1 MPPGP
6 APSTDAPAD
15 TEEGPPEPGPAGTSR
30 QEARNAII
38 QVNGAGALALVRCRE
53 VAGAKIRQ
61 AIRTKSRGA
70 VELGMIDGIPNA
82 DVACTLGEER
92 IREMG
97 LPQPLELVKSG
108 TDGFRN
114 LLTDWGFDRPQA
126 SVLAEMLLVF
136 AGKTLYES
144 KAPSLPAGFLAQVE
158 RLKELTE
165 EKIVRQNNDSLAMLE
180 EMMPGARIKGG

>member
-1 MPPGP
+1 
-6 APSTDAPAD
+6 
-15 TEEGPPEPGPAGTSR
+15 
-30 QEARNAII
+30 
-38 QVNGAGALALVRCRE
+38 
-53 VAGAKIRQ
+53 
-61 AIRTKSRGA
+61 
-70 VELGMIDGIPNA
+70 MIDGIPNA

-97 LPQPLELVKSG
+97 LAQPLELVKSG

-114 LLTDWGFDRPQA
+114 LLIDWGFDRPQA

-144 KAPSLPAGFLAQVE
+144 RAPSPPAGFLAQVE